1 MIINHILRWESDEAI
16 DQPEKELILA
26 GNHWREIKQIILS
39 DFRFRQETDDVKV
52 ILILPPLYFDSVNRG
67 QGRNPD
73 IMILIFYHIQDH
85 TGKSFFFPQRV
96 TPAIVSQNIQTV
108 LGSEPKCSFMI
119 FQDLIVFNTAPVK
132 NRIRLPVLLRNP
144 YIILRRI
151 VYVQS
156 VITPDHQFWLLI
168 YRQRIHYFI
177 PLQFRK
183 PLGQQT
189 DFTCFGIEL
198 TDSAISVDAD
208 PQTSRR
214 VFYNSP
220 YITEIQLILIIGIRI
235 SVCPYLATFNAV
247 QAIVIGTYPN
257 SFLTVFIKYTAILLI
272 EFFIKH
278 IHVVWFRVITIKP
291 LCSPHQNISF
301 GRFKHTTDFFSI
313 PCSPKQILIA
323 QRQFVHA
330 GMIIADSLI
339 EQSYPYSVIL
349 LVTINT
355 MNAIADRFAGQQRNI
370 NDTVHREVVHINHI
384 KSILNRS
391 NPGISSFVHIHRRK
405 PWIMSQLNIRYLIP
419 FLVKDII
426 VAYSTIP
433 HYPEVSI
440 IQYLHYHPIIRFE
453 LSFQKVNLF
462 DKAFLLMIIA
472 THHSLLMNH
481 PTKLA
486 MALHSQ

>member
-1 MIINHILRWESDEAI
+1 
-16 DQPEKELILA
+16 
-26 GNHWREIKQIILS
+26 
-39 DFRFRQETDDVKV
+39 
-52 ILILPPLYFDSVNRG
+52 
-67 QGRNPD
+67 
-73 IMILIFYHIQDH
+73 MILIFYHIQDH
-85 TGKSFFFPQRV
+85 TGKSFLFPQRV

-156 VITPDHQFWLLI
+156 VITPDHQFGLLI

-278 IHVVWFRVITIKP
+278 IHVV
-291 LCSPHQNISF
+291 
-301 GRFKHTTDFFSI
+301 
-313 PCSPKQILIA
+313 
-323 QRQFVHA
+323 
-330 GMIIADSLI
+330 
-339 EQSYPYSVIL
+339 
-349 LVTINT
+349 
-355 MNAIADRFAGQQRNI
+355 
-370 NDTVHREVVHINHI
+370 
-384 KSILNRS
+384 
-391 NPGISSFVHIHRRK
+391 
-405 PWIMSQLNIRYLIP
+405 
-419 FLVKDII
+419 
-426 VAYSTIP
+426 
-433 HYPEVSI
+433 
-440 IQYLHYHPIIRFE
+440 
-453 LSFQKVNLF
+453 
-462 DKAFLLMIIA
+462 
-472 THHSLLMNH
+472 
-481 PTKLA
+481 
-486 MALHSQ
+486 